1 MGSGTTIKIVNS
13 KNVNNHEIAKLLDL
27 QNTKQIK
34 AVTYIFTQHLKNAT
48 IHIIGPLP
56 NGTSVLRITAK
67 PLSGEKILKAHVEI
81 NLTGDELNKFL
92 LKQEFY
98 DALAITKLNQFTG
111 YMGEQILMNYARNGI
126 LHNKAYMKT
135 LGKIKAKTFH
145 EATGKTIK
153 SNRVWAIQNRSGH
166 GIDFLAE
173 VEPFPPEPKY
183 ITIDAKSTLRGKYG
197 DYATPRGPSLSDK
210 QESPVDNLLY
220 HLRKAIRK
228 YATDNP
234 YNLSKKEFYDFE
246 QLINYISL
254 NRKLVDGYVAN
265 IGLTKG
271 FNVAKNSK
279 NGELIVLEKIKEKT

>member
-1 MGSGTTIKIVNS
+1 MPGKVSIKITNGNQYP
-13 KNVNNHEIAKLLDL
+13 KNHEIAKLLDL

-56 NGTSVLRITAK
+56 NGSSLLRITAK
-67 PLSGEKILKAHVEI
+67 PLRGEKMLKAHVEI

-98 DALAITKLNQFTG
+98 DALAITKLSQFTG
-111 YMGEQILMNYARNGI
+111 YMGEQKLMDYALNGI

-153 SNRVWAIQNRSGH
+153 SDKVWAIQNKSGH

-173 VEPFPPEPKY
+173 VEPIPPKY
-183 ITIDAKSTLRGKYG
+183 IIIDAKSTLRGKYG
-197 DYATPRGPSLSDK
+197 DYSTPRGPSLSDK
-210 QESPVDNLLY
+210 QKDFHKNLLY
-220 HLRKAIRK
+220 HLEQSTLL
-228 YATDNP
+228 YEFGNP
-234 YNLSKKEFYDFE
+234 YNLSKKQVDEFRKIKKE
-246 QLINYISL
+246 ISDDK
-254 NRKLVDGYVAN
+254 KLLDGYVAN
-265 IGLTKG
+265 IGLTAG
-271 FNVAKNSK
+271 FNVASNSK
-279 NGELIVLEKIKEKT
+279 YGEMIVFENIKG

>member
-1 MGSGTTIKIVNS
+1 MRGRATIKVVNS
-13 KNVNNHEIAKLLDL
+13 KNVNNYEIAKLFDL

-111 YMGEQILMNYARNGI
+111 YMGEQILMDYALNGI

-173 VEPFPPEPKY
+173 VEPIPPKY

-197 DYATPRGPSLSDK
+197 DYSTPRGPSLSDK
-210 QESPVDNLLY
+210 QKDFHKNLLY
-220 HLRKAIRK
+220 HLERSTQL
-228 YATDNP
+228 YEYGNP
-234 YNLSKKEFYDFE
+234 YNLSKKQADEFKKIMRE
-246 QLINYISL
+246 ISKNKAL
-254 NRKLVDGYVAN
+254 LEGYVAN
-265 IGLTKG
+265 IGLTAG
-271 FNVAKNSK
+271 FNVASNSK
-279 NGELIVLEKIKEKT
+279 YGEMIVFENIKG

>member
-13 KNVNNHEIAKLLDL
+13 KNVNNHEIAKLFDL

-48 IHIIGPLP
+48 IHLIGPLP
-56 NGTSVLRITAK
+56 NGSSLLRITAK

-111 YMGEQILMNYARNGI
+111 YMGEQILMDYALNGI

-145 EATGKTIK
+145 EATGKIIK
-153 SNRVWAIQNRSGH
+153 SDRVWAIQNRSGH

-173 VEPFPPEPKY
+173 VEPTPPKY
-183 ITIDAKSTLRGKYG
+183 IIIDAKSTLRGKYG
-197 DYATPRGPSLSDK
+197 DYSTPRGPSLSDK
-210 QESPVDNLLY
+210 QKDFHKNLLY
-220 HLRKAIRK
+220 HLERSTQL
-228 YATDNP
+228 YEYGNP
-234 YNLSKKEFYDFE
+234 YNLSKKQVDEFIDILQE
-246 QLINYISL
+246 IAHNKSL
-254 NRKLVDGYVAN
+254 VNGYVAN
-265 IGLTKG
+265 IGLTAG
-271 FNVAKNSK
+271 FNVASNSK
-279 NGELIVLEKIKEKT
+279 YGEMIVLNNIKE

>member
-1 MGSGTTIKIVNS
+1 MLGDVSIKITNGN
-13 KNVNNHEIAKLLDL
+13 KYPKNHEIAKKLDL
-27 QNTKQIK
+27 QNSKLIR
-34 AVTYIFTQHLKNAT
+34 AVTNIFTENLKNST
-48 IHIIGPLP
+48 INLIGPLP
-56 NGTSVLRITAK
+56 NGSSLLRITAK
-67 PLSGEKILKAHVEI
+67 PLSGEKVLKAHIEI
-81 NLTGDELNKFL
+81 NLTGDELKKFL
-92 LKQEFY
+92 LQKEFY

-153 SNRVWAIQNRSGH
+153 SDKVWAIQNKSGH

-173 VEPFPPEPKY
+173 VEPTPPKY

>member
-1 MGSGTTIKIVNS
+1 M
-13 KNVNNHEIAKLLDL
+13 
-27 QNTKQIK
+27 
-34 AVTYIFTQHLKNAT
+34 
-48 IHIIGPLP
+48 
-56 NGTSVLRITAK
+56 
-67 PLSGEKILKAHVEI
+67 LKAHVEI

-111 YMGEQILMNYARNGI
+111 YMGEQILMDYALNGI

-153 SNRVWAIQNRSGH
+153 SDKVWAIQNKSGH

-173 VEPFPPEPKY
+173 VEPIPPKY

-210 QESPVDNLLY
+210 QKDFHKNLLY
-220 HLRKAIRK
+220 HLKQSTKR
-228 YATDNP
+228 YESGNP
-234 YNLSKKEFYDFE
+234 YNLSKKQFTEFNE
-246 QLINYISL
+246 IMREISL
-254 NRKLVDGYVAN
+254 DKTLVEGYVAN
-265 IGLTKG
+265 IGLTAG
-271 FNVAKNSK
+271 FNVASNSK
-279 NGELIVLEKIKEKT
+279 YGEMIVLNKILKE

>member
-1 MGSGTTIKIVNS
+1 MPGKVSIKITNGNQYP
-13 KNVNNHEIAKLLDL
+13 KNHEIAKLLDL

-67 PLSGEKILKAHVEI
+67 PLRGEKMLKAHVEI

-98 DALAITKLNQFTG
+98 DKLAITKLNQFTG
-111 YMGEQILMNYARNGI
+111 YMGEQKLMDYALNGI
-126 LHNKAYMKT
+126 LHNKAYVKT

-153 SNRVWAIQNRSGH
+153 SNRVWAIQNKSGH

-173 VEPFPPEPKY
+173 VKPYPPEPKY

-197 DYATPRGPSLSDK
+197 DYATPSGPSLSDK
-210 QESPVDNLLY
+210 QKDPFSNLFE
-220 HLRKAIRK
+220 HLKN
-228 YATDNP
+228 ATED
-234 YNLSKKEFYDFE
+234 YNFNNSYNISEKQFDEFTKIKNE
-246 QLINYISL
+246 IIKNTSLI
-254 NRKLVDGYVAN
+254 VGYKAN
-265 IGLTKG
+265 IGLTAG
-271 FNVAKNSK
+271 FNIAKNSK
-279 NGELIVLEKIKEKT
+279 YNEMIVLSKI

>member
-13 KNVNNHEIAKLLDL
+13 KNVNNHEIAKLFDL

-98 DALAITKLNQFTG
+98 DKLAITKLNQFTG
-111 YMGEQILMNYARNGI
+111 YMGEQILMNYALNGI

-135 LGKIKAKTFH
+135 LGKIEAKTFH

-153 SNRVWAIQNRSGH
+153 SDKVWAIQNKSGH

-173 VEPFPPEPKY
+173 VEPIPPKY

-210 QESPVDNLLY
+210 QKDFHTNLLY
-220 HLRKAIRK
+220 HLKQSTKR
-228 YATDNP
+228 YESGNP
-234 YNLSKKEFYDFE
+234 YNLSKKQFTEFNE
-246 QLINYISL
+246 IMREISL
-254 NRKLVDGYVAN
+254 DKTLVEGYVAN
-265 IGLTKG
+265 IGLTAG
-271 FNVAKNSK
+271 FNVASNSK
-279 NGELIVLEKIKEKT
+279 YGEMIVLNKILKE

>member
-13 KNVNNHEIAKLLDL
+13 KNVNNHEIAKLFDL

-111 YMGEQILMNYARNGI
+111 YMGEQILMDYALNGI

-135 LGKIKAKTFH
+135 LGKIEAKTFH

-153 SNRVWAIQNRSGH
+153 SDKVWAIQNKSGH

-173 VEPFPPEPKY
+173 VEPIPPKY

-197 DYATPRGPSLSDK
+197 DYSTPRGPSLSDK
-210 QESPVDNLLY
+210 QKDFHKNLLY
-220 HLRKAIRK
+220 HLEQSTLL
-228 YATDNP
+228 YEFGNP
-234 YNLSKKEFYDFE
+234 YNLSKKQVDEFRIIKKE
-246 QLINYISL
+246 ISDEK
-254 NRKLVDGYVAN
+254 KLLDGYVAN
-265 IGLTKG
+265 IGLTAG
-271 FNVAKNSK
+271 FNVASNSK
-279 NGELIVLEKIKEKT
+279 YGEMIVFENIKG

>member
-13 KNVNNHEIAKLLDL
+13 KNVNNHEIAKLFDL

-48 IHIIGPLP
+48 IHLIGPLP
-56 NGTSVLRITAK
+56 NGSSLLRITAK

-98 DALAITKLNQFTG
+98 DKLAITKLNQFTG
-111 YMGEQILMNYARNGI
+111 YMGEQKLMDYALNGI
-126 LHNKAYMKT
+126 LHNKAYVKT

-153 SNRVWAIQNRSGH
+153 SNRVWAIQNKSGH

-173 VEPFPPEPKY
+173 VKPYPPEPKY

-197 DYATPRGPSLSDK
+197 DYATPSGPSLSDK
-210 QESPVDNLLY
+210 QKDPFSNLFE
-220 HLRKAIRK
+220 HLKN
-228 YATDNP
+228 ATED
-234 YNLSKKEFYDFE
+234 YNFNNSYNISEKQFDEFTKIKNE
-246 QLINYISL
+246 IIKNTSLI
-254 NRKLVDGYVAN
+254 VGYKAN
-265 IGLTKG
+265 IGLTAG
-271 FNVAKNSK
+271 FNIAKNSK
-279 NGELIVLEKIKEKT
+279 YNEMIVLSKI

>member
-13 KNVNNHEIAKLLDL
+13 KNVNNHEIAKLFDL

-111 YMGEQILMNYARNGI
+111 YMGEQILMDYALNGI

-135 LGKIKAKTFH
+135 LGKIEAKTFH

-153 SNRVWAIQNRSGH
+153 SDKVWAIQNKSGH

-173 VEPFPPEPKY
+173 VEPIPPKY

-210 QESPVDNLLY
+210 QKDFHTNLLY
-220 HLRKAIRK
+220 HLKQSTKR
-228 YATDNP
+228 YESGNP
-234 YNLSKKEFYDFE
+234 YNLSKKQFTEFNE
-246 QLINYISL
+246 IMREISL
-254 NRKLVDGYVAN
+254 DKTLVEGYVAN
-265 IGLTKG
+265 IGLTAG
-271 FNVAKNSK
+271 FNVASNSK
-279 NGELIVLEKIKEKT
+279 YGEMIVFENIKG

>member
-1 MGSGTTIKIVNS
+1 MRGRATIKVVNS
-13 KNVNNHEIAKLLDL
+13 KNVNNYEIAKLFDL

-111 YMGEQILMNYARNGI
+111 YMGEQILMDYALNGI

-135 LGKIKAKTFH
+135 LGKIEAKTFH

-153 SNRVWAIQNRSGH
+153 SDKVWAIQNKSGH

-173 VEPFPPEPKY
+173 VEPIPPKY

-197 DYATPRGPSLSDK
+197 DYSTPRGPSLSDK
-210 QESPVDNLLY
+210 QKDFHKNLLY
-220 HLRKAIRK
+220 HLEQSTLL
-228 YATDNP
+228 YEFGNP
-234 YNLSKKEFYDFE
+234 YNLSKKQVDEFRIIKKE
-246 QLINYISL
+246 ISDEK
-254 NRKLVDGYVAN
+254 KLLDGYVAN
-265 IGLTKG
+265 IGLTAG
-271 FNVAKNSK
+271 FNVASNSK
-279 NGELIVLEKIKEKT
+279 YGEMIVLNKILKE

>member
-1 MGSGTTIKIVNS
+1 MGGKATIKVVNS

-111 YMGEQILMNYARNGI
+111 YMGEQILMDYALNGI

-135 LGKIKAKTFH
+135 LGKIEAKTFH

-153 SNRVWAIQNRSGH
+153 SDKVWAIQNKSGH

-173 VEPFPPEPKY
+173 VEPIPPKY

-210 QESPVDNLLY
+210 QKDFHTNLLY
-220 HLRKAIRK
+220 HLKQSTKR
-228 YATDNP
+228 YESGNP
-234 YNLSKKEFYDFE
+234 YNLSKKQVDEFRIIKKE
-246 QLINYISL
+246 ISDEK
-254 NRKLVDGYVAN
+254 KLLDGYVAN
-265 IGLTKG
+265 IGLTAG
-271 FNVAKNSK
+271 FNVASNSK
-279 NGELIVLEKIKEKT
+279 YGEMIVLNKILKE

>member
-1 MGSGTTIKIVNS
+1 MPGKVSIKITNGNQYP
-13 KNVNNHEIAKLLDL
+13 KNHEIAKKLDL
-27 QNTKQIK
+27 QNSKLIRS
-34 AVTYIFTQHLKNAT
+34 VTNVFTENLKNAT

-56 NGTSVLRITAK
+56 NGSSLLRITAK
-67 PLSGEKILKAHVEI
+67 PLRGEKMLKAHVEI

-111 YMGEQILMNYARNGI
+111 YMGEQILMDYALNGI

-135 LGKIKAKTFH
+135 LGKIEAKTFH

-153 SNRVWAIQNRSGH
+153 SDKVWAIQNKSGH

-173 VEPFPPEPKY
+173 VEPIPPKY

-210 QESPVDNLLY
+210 QKDFHTNLLY
-220 HLRKAIRK
+220 HLKQSTKR
-228 YATDNP
+228 YESGNP
-234 YNLSKKEFYDFE
+234 YNLSKKQFTEFNE
-246 QLINYISL
+246 IMREISL
-254 NRKLVDGYVAN
+254 DKTLVEGYVAN
-265 IGLTKG
+265 IGLTAG
-271 FNVAKNSK
+271 FNVASNSK
-279 NGELIVLEKIKEKT
+279 YGEMIVFENIKG